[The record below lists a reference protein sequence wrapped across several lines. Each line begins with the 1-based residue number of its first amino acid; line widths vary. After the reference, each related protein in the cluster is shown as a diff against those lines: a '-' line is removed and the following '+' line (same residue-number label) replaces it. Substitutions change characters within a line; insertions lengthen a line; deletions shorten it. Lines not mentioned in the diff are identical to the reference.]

1 MNLRKE
7 AKGRP
12 CMVRLPCCNGDPDT
26 TVLAHLRMAGIS
38 GMGVKAPD
46 LFGAWACFDCHDAVD
61 RRRYLDYDWDFVRLA
76 FLEGVIRTQYVLL
89 EEEKISA

>member
-1 MNLRKE
+1 
-7 AKGRP
+7 
-12 CMVRLPCCNGDPDT
+12 MVRLPCCNGDPDT

-61 RRRYLDYDWDFVRLA
+61 RRRYLDYDWEFVRLA
-76 FLEGVIRTQYVLL
+76 FLVGVIRTQYVLL